1 MFAQVKVELLTL
13 LLHTPHTAAPARGRP
28 RPASVRS
35 RILPAVKTAVSLRSE
50 PPFHSLRSDYPQ
62 EKCFLSMLTQLKLA
76 PAARQPAAAPA
87 GVFPPIIAA
96 NAAIRVNNNC
106 KFEIRG
112 IRII

>member
-1 MFAQVKVELLTL
+1 MFAPVKVELLTL

-35 RILPAVKTAVSLRSE
+35 RILPAVKTAV
-50 PPFHSLRSDYPQ
+50 SLRSDYPQ

-96 NAAIRVNNNC
+96 NAAIRVNNHC